1 MPELSHAAGQ
11 IISYLEMCQAWSASL
26 QKGMNFHLRPDRSV
40 VLMSR
45 RSNAPYRDRIEEDGR
60 VLIYE
65 GHDIARKVGSPEPKS
80 VDQPKLTPTGRLTQN
95 GLFER
100 AALAAKE
107 GGRAAEVI
115 AVYEK
120 IHAGI
125 WAFNGMFLLTDA
137 WLEAQSGR
145 KVFKFRLE
153 LEESELNLEAV
164 SDVVSEPTRVIP
176 SAVKLEVWT
185 RDDGKCV
192 LCGSAEN
199 LHYDHDVPYLKGGSS
214 LTAKNIR
221 LLCARHNLAKSDKI
235 E

>member
-26 QKGMNFHLRPDRSV
+26 QKGMNFHLRPERSV

-80 VDQPKLTPTGRLTQN
+80 VDQPRLTPVGRLTQN

-100 AALAAKE
+100 AALAARE
-107 GGRAAEVI
+107 GGHRAEVI

-120 IHAGI
+120 IQAGI
-125 WAFNGMFLLTDA
+125 WVFNRMFLLTNA
-137 WLEAQSGR
+137 WLESQSGR

-153 LEESELNLEAV
+153 LDESELNLEAV

-199 LHYDHDVPYLKGGSS
+199 LHYDHDVPYSKGGSS
-214 LTAKNIR
+214 LTAKNIDFSVHGTTWQR
-221 LLCARHNLAKSDKI
+221 VTK
-235 E
+235 